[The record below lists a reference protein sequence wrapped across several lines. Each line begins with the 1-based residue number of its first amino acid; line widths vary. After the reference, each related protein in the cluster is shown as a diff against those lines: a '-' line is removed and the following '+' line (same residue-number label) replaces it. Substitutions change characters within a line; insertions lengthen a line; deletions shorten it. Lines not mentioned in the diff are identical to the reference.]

1 MNKLKMLVAGL
12 TLVSGSA
19 FATQVTLYKSPTCGC
34 CTEWANHIK
43 AEGFEVK
50 VVHQQSNVKLRNKFG
65 ISRELT
71 SCHTAVVEGY
81 VIEGHVPVQDI
92 KRLLKEKPKVAGL
105 SVPGM
110 PASSPG
116 MDVPGNTDA
125 YQVVAFT
132 KEGRKYIYNQYNMD

>member
-1 MNKLKMLVAGL
+1 MKKIKALIAGL
-12 TLVSGSA
+12 AFISTSV

-34 CTEWANHIK
+34 CTEWAKHIK

-50 VVHQQSNVKLRNKFG
+50 VVLQESNADIRKKFG
-65 ISRELT
+65 ISQDLM

-110 PASSPG
+110 PASAPG
-116 MDVPGNTDA
+116 MDVPGNSDP

-132 KEGRKYIYNQYNMD
+132 KEGRKYIYSQYNMD